1 MNAANLTMPTKA
13 PATEFINGVEDPKRR
28 ADAIELLRLFEAATG
43 APAVMWGN
51 SMVGFG
57 WNHYRY
63 PSGREG
69 DQMAVGFSPRKA
81 NLALYGLINTDAARL
96 RLAELGKH
104 KTGVGCLYLSALA
117 DADPAVLGDLVRE
130 GFELMN
136 TGPEGTMVTAQL
148 CARTP
153 SARSR

>member
-1 MNAANLTMPTKA
+1 
-13 PATEFINGVEDPKRR
+13 
-28 ADAIELLRLFEAATG
+28 
-43 APAVMWGN
+43 
-51 SMVGFG
+51 MVGFG

-104 KTGVGCLYLSALA
+104 KTGVGCLYLTALA

-148 CARTP
+148 
-153 SARSR
+153 